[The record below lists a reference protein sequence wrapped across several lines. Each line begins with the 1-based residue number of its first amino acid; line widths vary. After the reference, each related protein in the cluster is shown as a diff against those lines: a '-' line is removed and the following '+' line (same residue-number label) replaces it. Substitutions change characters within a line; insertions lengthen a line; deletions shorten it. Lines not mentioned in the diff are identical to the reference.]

1 MVSFQICENNPGA
14 LTFLKQAYNMNA
26 GFAEIAFGIAQRNGI
41 KGDKLYML
49 WNDCCNR
56 DTAKALDVLIRNP
69 IEDVIKHI
77 NYDNGRGIP
86 YEQ

>member
-14 LTFLKQAYNMNA
+14 LFFFIQAYNMNA
-26 GFAEIAFGIAQRNGI
+26 GLAESAFVIAQRNGI

-56 DTAKALDVLIRNP
+56 DTAKALGVLIHNP